1 MSKFGKDGQIR
12 KKIMLLQQG
21 EMILCLMKIYRVAT
35 WCLHVQTLQAGKHTY
50 KIIKTE
56 NKSAITDRC
65 VLKDYTE

>member
-35 WCLHVQTLQAGKHTY
+35 WCLHVQTFKVSMNQIDIGTY
-50 KIIKTE
+50 
-56 NKSAITDRC
+56 
-65 VLKDYTE
+65 VM